1 MNKCPNCG
9 SDTKEGAKF
18 CTTCGY
24 QLIRE
29 NVDNTTKTKQ
39 TVNTDKMKEVFMN
52 YWNWLVLSWK
62 HPFKV
67 EDGEKYFG
75 LVTLAIESIFFALSV
90 MILVRKIV
98 GTFVENSSS
107 ITLFFS
113 GETSSSTSN
122 PVGFNVFIV
131 FFLATFLASLVIIG
145 IILLVEKGFSNSN
158 RNYLNLA
165 NEVAHKTSSVV
176 LLNAVLFVHSLIVSN
191 ASANSVVLIDVVLG
205 LISMIWIIGILSVVF
220 ELEETK
226 IDKIYV
232 GLVIYIAHMIVIAIT
247 GWIVINHYTSLLTDL
262 ISKLI

>member
-1 MNKCPNCG
+1 M
-9 SDTKEGAKF
+9 
-18 CTTCGY
+18 
-24 QLIRE
+24 
-29 NVDNTTKTKQ
+29 
-39 TVNTDKMKEVFMN
+39 
-52 YWNWLVLSWK
+52 
-62 HPFKV
+62 
-67 EDGEKYFG
+67 
-75 LVTLAIESIFFALSV
+75 
-90 MILVRKIV
+90 
-98 GTFVENSSS
+98 
-107 ITLFFS
+107 
-113 GETSSSTSN
+113 
-122 PVGFNVFIV
+122 FIV

-145 IILLVEKGFSNSN
+145 IILLIEKGFSNSN

-191 ASANSVVLIDVVLG
+191 VSANSVVLIDVVLG

-247 GWIVINHYTSLLTDL
+247 GWIVINHYASLLTDL